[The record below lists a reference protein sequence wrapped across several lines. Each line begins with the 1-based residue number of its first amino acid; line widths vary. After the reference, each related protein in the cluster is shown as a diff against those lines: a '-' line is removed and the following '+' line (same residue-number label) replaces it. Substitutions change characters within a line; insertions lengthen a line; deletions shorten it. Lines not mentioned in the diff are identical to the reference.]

1 MYIWVYSETTK
12 FWKCSSIEIT
22 WITYTH
28 VLCQVT
34 LVSADCLRQNPLL
47 IKLRGTCMVAH
58 ACHHSDKIIWQKIFT
73 LKKLLARIS
82 HSISNYLT
90 ENFRS
95 QKNFDLKRFR
105 SQKNFDLKKFSISKN
120 FRSQKFF
127 DLKNFSISKNFHSQK
142 IAGTNQPLGRK
153 NFSLSKNCLA
163 RISRWWPMRA
173 TRGGT
178 WRAHKLLT
186 RAQTFDIYFKF
197 GFRAQEYFRAV
208 LPIQAE
214 SMCKDVWV
222 LNRELCVFETMSWA
236 MKVWN
241 LLP

>member
-1 MYIWVYSETTK
+1 MIQPFNNLNKKTVG
-12 FWKCSSIEIT
+12 IINN
-22 WITYTH
+22 
-28 VLCQVT
+28 LT
-34 LVSADCLRQNPLL
+34 LGAP
-47 IKLRGTCMVAH
+47 
-58 ACHHSDKIIWQKIFT
+58 F
-73 LKKLLARIS
+73 
-82 HSISNYLT
+82 SISKK
-90 ENFRS
+90 FRS
-95 QKNFDLKRFR
+95 QK
-105 SQKNFDLKKFSISKN
+105 I
-120 FRSQKFF
+120 F

-142 IAGTNQPLGRK
+142 IAGTNQPLGLK
-153 NFSLSKNCLA
+153 KCSLSKNCLA

-178 WRAHKLLT
+178 CMT

-222 LNRELCVFETMSWA
+222 LNRELCVFKTMSWA